1 MREIESMTYI
11 AIPYFTGSGH
21 TKKLAEL
28 VVEGIQSVSNVE
40 VEFMDVEDLKNVPWE
55 NLHKADAIIFAS
67 PTYMGSV
74 AGPFKSFMDETGN
87 FWIEQKW
94 ADKIAAGITVGTSAS
109 GDKLNSLVQMSV
121 FAAQHGMIWVGQNHV
136 GSKHTN
142 DGQKI
147 NEAGAW
153 LGLVAQSDKDKS
165 KLIVD
170 HDIQTARN
178 FGERVAKATVRWQ
191 RHEKRENNNQA
202 GKNRRCSGNGGSA

>member
-1 MREIESMTYI
+1 MKSIM
-11 AIPYFTGSGH
+11 IPYFTGSGH
-21 TKKLAEL
+21 TKKLSEI
-28 VVEGIQSVSNVE
+28 VSEGMLSVPDTEVKLINVGN
-40 VEFMDVEDLKNVPWE
+40 LKNISWD

-74 AGPFKSFMDETGN
+74 AGSFKSFMDETGT
-87 FWIEQKW
+87 FWSEQRW

-136 GSKHTN
+136 GSKYTN

-147 NEAGAW
+147 NEAGSW
-153 LGLVAQSDKDKS
+153 LGLVAQSDSDKS

-170 HDIQTARN
+170 HDVQTARL
-178 FGERVAKATVRWQ
+178 FGERVAKAVIRWSS
-191 RHEKRENNNQA
+191 N
-202 GKNRRCSGNGGSA
+202 

>member
-1 MREIESMTYI
+1 MQKTKVI
-11 AIPYFTGSGH
+11 AIPYFTGAGH

-28 VVEGIQSVSNVE
+28 VLEGIKSVSDIE
-40 VEFMDVEDLKNVPWE
+40 VALIDVE
-55 NLHKADAIIFAS
+55 NLDDSSWKKIDRADAIIFAS

-74 AGPFKSFMDETGN
+74 AGIFKSFMDETGN

-109 GDKLNSLVQMSV
+109 GDKLNALVQMCV
-121 FAAQHGMIWVGQNHV
+121 FAAQHGMIWIGQNHV

-153 LGLVAQSDKDKS
+153 LGLTAQSDSNKS

-170 HDIQTARN
+170 HDIETAKI
-178 FGERVAKATVRWQ
+178 FGRRVAKATLRWY
-191 RHEKRENNNQA
+191 KFNENN
-202 GKNRRCSGNGGSA
+202 GFDKTSC